1 GVAALA
7 VASVV
12 WAWGVA
18 QHPYMLPKTLTVDQ
32 AAASNDTMVALLVI
46 FGFALAII
54 GPALGLLFALSQRS
68 ALED

>member
-1 GVAALA
+1 
-7 VASVV
+7 
-12 WAWGVA
+12 
-18 QHPYMLPKTLTVDQ
+18 MLPKTLTVDQ

-54 GPALGLLFALSQRS
+54 GPALGLLFVLSQRS